1 MSKVSRSVAPKT
13 KIGKLVKGVRVEAC
27 LLRRRLLGERPM
39 QITRAQQDSIRQ
51 WAERNRRVSV
61 VRLFGSR
68 AMGCARRRSD
78 VDLAV
83 TLTGDDPI
91 QVFSYHMAVW
101 PYWNEELSAA
111 LQLPVRTSLYN
122 APEGDNTVK
131 EYCDTCSFVL
141 FKREEDCQ

>member
-1 MSKVSRSVAPKT
+1 
-13 KIGKLVKGVRVEAC
+13 
-27 LLRRRLLGERPM
+27 
-39 QITRAQQDSIRQ
+39 
-51 WAERNRRVSV
+51 
-61 VRLFGSR
+61 
-68 AMGCARRRSD
+68 MGCARRRSD

-101 PYWNEELSAA
+101 PHWNEELSAA